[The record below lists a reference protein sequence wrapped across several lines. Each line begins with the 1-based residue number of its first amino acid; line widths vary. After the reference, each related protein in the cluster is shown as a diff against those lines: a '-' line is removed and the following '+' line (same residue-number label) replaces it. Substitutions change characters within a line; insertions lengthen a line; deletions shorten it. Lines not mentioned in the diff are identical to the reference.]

1 MDNSHLGQPSPE
13 WVAYGMANPHLNI
26 NAAAD
31 EGVPDPI
38 TIRDQ
43 ANKAKEA
50 SVRILLSKTGL
61 NTRVSTTDHHAL
73 ARDGA
78 RLPIR
83 AYQSI
88 QPPSPSPRAT
98 EPTTAEPL
106 SQPSHPLAAALLYYH
121 GGGMLLGSLS
131 TEDYLC
137 STWADALGPD
147 VVIIS
152 VCYRHTPEN
161 TFPTQQHDACDAFE
175 WVVDH
180 ANLLGL
186 DTTKI
191 VIGGVSSGGGLAA
204 GVLQAELQRHRT
216 RPGHGTS
223 ADGKIRIRGQIL
235 AMPWLVH
242 RDAYPLEKWS
252 GGGRED
258 RCSVVQCRNA
268 PIMCARK
275 YGLFT
280 DLLRVEDGGKGFSV
294 GLATRE
300 ELEGTPPTAVVACGW
315 DMLRDE
321 AMDFAGR
328 MEAAGASTKK
338 HVFPGLPHSFTKY
351 PDLPSSRRFNELIVE
366 SVRWCLEPNPQAD
379 KPGRWEME
387 MPDGYRGVATGPE
400 KQQREEQ
407 DKQCSD
413 GVMRRWIPELRGNRW
428 GALI

>member
-50 SVRILLSKTGL
+50 SVRALLSKTGL
-61 NTRVSTTDHHAL
+61 TERVLTTDHRAL
-73 ARDGA
+73 SRDGA

-83 AYQSI
+83 AYRST
-88 QPPSPSPRAT
+88 QPLSPSHRAT
-98 EPTTAEPL
+98 ESTIAELL

-147 VVIIS
+147 VIIIS
-152 VCYRHTPEN
+152 ICYRHTPEY
-161 TFPTQQHDACDAFE
+161 TFPTQHHDAWDAFE

-180 ANLLGL
+180 ADALGL

-191 VIGGVSSGGGLAA
+191 LIGGVSSGGGLAA
-204 GVLQAELQRHRT
+204 GVLQAELKRHRT
-216 RPGHGTS
+216 RPGRETPAH
-223 ADGKIRIRGQIL
+223 DKVRIRGQIL

-242 RDAYPLEKWS
+242 RDAYPLVEWF

-258 RCSVVQCRNA
+258 RCSAVQCWNA
-268 PIMCARK
+268 PIMCAKK

-280 DLLRVEDGGKGFSV
+280 DLLRVPDGGKGFSV

-321 AMDFAGR
+321 AMEFAG
-328 MEAAGASTKK
+328 MLEEAG
-338 HVFPGLPHSFTKY
+338 
-351 PDLPSSRRFNELIVE
+351 
-366 SVRWCLEPNPQAD
+366 
-379 KPGRWEME
+379 
-387 MPDGYRGVATGPE
+387 
-400 KQQREEQ
+400 
-407 DKQCSD
+407 
-413 GVMRRWIPELRGNRW
+413 
-428 GALI
+428 

>member
-13 WVAYGMANPHLNI
+13 WVAYGAANPHLNI

-31 EGVPDPI
+31 EDVPDPV

-50 SVRILLSKTGL
+50 SVRALLSGTGL
-61 NTRVSTTDHHAL
+61 NSRASTADYHAL

-78 RLPIR
+78 RIPIR
-83 AYQSI
+83 AYRSI
-88 QPPSPSPRAT
+88 QPLSSSPRAT

-106 SQPSHPLAAALLYYH
+106 SAAFIYYH

-152 VCYRHTPEN
+152 VCYRHTPEHI
-161 TFPTQQHDACDAFE
+161 FPTQHHDAWDAFE

-180 ANLLGL
+180 AGALGL

-191 VIGGVSSGGGLAA
+191 VVGGVSSGGGLAA
-204 GVLQAELQRHRT
+204 GVLQAELKRHRIQL
-216 RPGHGTS
+216 GH
-223 ADGKIRIRGQIL
+223 ADDRIRIRGQIL

-242 RDAYPLEKWS
+242 RDAYPLDEWT
-252 GGGRED
+252 GRGKED

-268 PIMCARK
+268 PIMCAKK
-275 YGLFT
+275 YDLFN

-294 GLATRE
+294 GLATWE
-300 ELEGTPPTAVVACGW
+300 ELEGTPPTVVVACGW

-321 AMDFAGR
+321 AMEFAGR
-328 MEAAGASTKK
+328 VEAVG
-338 HVFPGLPHSFTKY
+338 
-351 PDLPSSRRFNELIVE
+351 
-366 SVRWCLEPNPQAD
+366 
-379 KPGRWEME
+379 
-387 MPDGYRGVATGPE
+387 
-400 KQQREEQ
+400 
-407 DKQCSD
+407 
-413 GVMRRWIPELRGNRW
+413 
-428 GALI
+428 